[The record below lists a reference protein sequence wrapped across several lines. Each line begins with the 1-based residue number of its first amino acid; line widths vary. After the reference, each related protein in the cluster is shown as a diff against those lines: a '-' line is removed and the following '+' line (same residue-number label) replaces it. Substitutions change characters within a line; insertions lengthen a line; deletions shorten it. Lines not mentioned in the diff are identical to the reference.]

1 MFPFDPTENR
11 KPKVLRCFQEGQK
24 EIGKESGNV
33 GYIPHTDL
41 LLPFLIL
48 NICIVG

>member
-1 MFPFDPTENR
+1 MFSGGSKGT
-11 KPKVLRCFQEGQK
+11 
-24 EIGKESGNV
+24 IGKESGNV